1 MARRLLVLLLLLF
14 TTNVGTADEK
24 LPDAKPVPR
33 MQVLPLP
40 HDQVSVTRDGKELTR
55 YHFAPD
61 LERPFL
67 YPIIGP
73 SGRSLTRM
81 GHPHDPNG
89 HSHHNS
95 VWVTHHDVNGVDFW
109 ADRSPGKI
117 RHVRVGQFVDGD
129 DQAVIRMH
137 NIWIDTDSEKQLLDE
152 TRTMTVVPLE
162 DDQWLLVIDLV
173 LTAKNGSV
181 TFGDT
186 PFGPLGVRM
195 AKTIGVH
202 DGGGTIRN
210 SEGQVDE
217 KEVFRQPARWVDY
230 SGPITNDAHEGI
242 TLMNHPDNPT
252 FPSAFHVRNDGWM
265 GATMSYQKPVQLK
278 QGESITL
285 RYGLFVHSGVPSAEK
300 IEQAFAAFR
309 ELLLLPAQE
318 NRR

>member
-1 MARRLLVLLLLLF
+1 MASRLSLLLLMFLPLL
-14 TTNVGTADEK
+14 VHADEP
-24 LPDAKPVPR
+24 LPQAKPIPQ

-40 HDQVSVTRDGKELTR
+40 HDQISVTRNGKEISR

-67 YPIIGP
+67 YPMVGP
-73 SGRSLTRM
+73 SGKSLTRM

-109 ADRSPGKI
+109 ADPSPGKI
-117 RHVRVGQFVDGD
+117 KHTRIGQFVDRD
-129 DQAVIRMH
+129 DRAVIQMT
-137 NIWIDTDSEKQLLDE
+137 NAWIDTESDKQLLE
-152 TRTMTVVPLE
+152 ESRTMTFVPLTNDE
-162 DDQWLLVIDLV
+162 WLLAIDIQ
-173 LTAKNGSV
+173 LTAKNEPV

-195 AKTIGVH
+195 AKTVGVH

-217 KEVFRQPARWVDY
+217 KEVFRKPARWVDY
-230 SGPITNDAHEGI
+230 SGPIAPATNEGI
-242 TLMNHPDNPT
+242 TLMNHRDNPT

-265 GATMSYQKPVQLK
+265 GATMSYEKPVQLK
-278 QGESITL
+278 QGESLLL
-285 RYGLFVHSGVPSAEK
+285 RYGLYVHAGVASPEK
-300 IEQAFAAFR
+300 IEQAFAAYH
-309 ELLLLPAQE
+309 EVPLLPAK
-318 NRR
+318 

>member
-1 MARRLLVLLLLLF
+1 MARCLAVLALLLI
-14 TTNVGTADEK
+14 VARIGWADEK
-24 LPDAKPVPR
+24 LPNAKPVPR

-40 HDQVSVTRDGKELTR
+40 HDQISITRDGKELTR

-67 YPIIGP
+67 YPIVGP

-95 VWVTHHDVNGVDFW
+95 IWVTHHDVNGVDFW

-117 RHVRVGQFVDGD
+117 RHVRVGEFIDSD
-129 DQAVIRMH
+129 DKAVIRMH
-137 NIWIDTDSEKQLLDE
+137 NVWVDTDNNKQLLDE
-152 TRTMTVVPLE
+152 TRTMTVIPLE
-162 DDQWLLVIDLV
+162 DEQWLLTIELV
-173 LTAKNGSV
+173 LTAKNEPV

-210 SEGQVDE
+210 SEKQVDE

-230 SGPITNDAHEGI
+230 SGPITRDANEGI
-242 TLMNHPDNPT
+242 TLMNHPENLVY
-252 FPSAFHVRNDGWM
+252 PSAFHVRNDGWM
-265 GATMSYQKPVQLK
+265 GATMSYQKPVQLNK
-278 QGESITL
+278 GESITL
-285 RYGLFVHSGVPSAEK
+285 RYGIFVHSGVPSMEQ
-300 IEQAFAAFR
+300 IEQAFATFSK
-309 ELLLLPAQE
+309 LPLLPAQE

>member
-1 MARRLLVLLLLLF
+1 MSRLCFLLALLCPLVAA
-14 TTNVGTADEK
+14 ADEP
-24 LPDAKPVPR
+24 LPQANPVPR

-40 HDQVSVTRDGKELTR
+40 HDQVSVTRDGREISR
-55 YHFAPD
+55 YHYGPE

-109 ADRSPGKI
+109 ADPAPGKI
-117 RHVRVGQFVDGD
+117 KHKRVGQFID
-129 DQAVIRMH
+129 DDDRAALQMH
-137 NIWIDTDSEKQLLDE
+137 NVWVDTENDQPLLDE
-152 TRTMTVVPLE
+152 VRTMSFVPLPE
-162 DDQWLLVIDLV
+162 EEWLLAIDIR
-173 LTAKNGSV
+173 LTAKDSAV
-181 TFGDT
+181 SFGDT

-210 SEGQVDE
+210 SEEQVDE

-230 SGPITNDAHEGI
+230 SGPITPDAREGI
-242 TLMNHPDNPT
+242 TLFDHRDNRT
-252 FPSAFHVRNDGWM
+252 FPSSFHVRNDGWM
-265 GATMSYQKPVQLK
+265 GATMSYQKPLK
-278 QGESITL
+278 LEPGESITL
-285 RYGLFVHSGVPSAEK
+285 RYGIYVHAGVASAEK
-300 IEQAFAAFR
+300 IEQAFAAYH
-309 ELLLLPAQE
+309 ELPLLSE
-318 NRR
+318 K

>member
-1 MARRLLVLLLLLF
+1 MIRCLLVLFLLLPWA
-14 TTNVGTADEK
+14 TTSLADEK
-24 LPDAKPVPR
+24 LPHAKTVPR

-40 HDQVSVTRDGKELTR
+40 HDQVSITRDGKELTR

-67 YPIIGP
+67 YPIVGL

-95 VWVTHHDVNGVDFW
+95 VWVTHHNVNGVDFW

-117 RHVRVGQFVDGD
+117 RHQRVGQFIDGD
-129 DQAVIRMH
+129 DRAVIRMH
-137 NIWIDTDSEKQLLDE
+137 NVWVDTDKKKQLLDE
-152 TRTMTVVPLE
+152 LRTMTVLPLQ
-162 DDQWLLVIDLV
+162 DDQWLLIIDLV
-173 LTAKNGSV
+173 LTAKNGPV

-230 SGPITNDAHEGI
+230 SGPITHDARGGI
-242 TLMNHPDNPT
+242 TLMNHPDNPSY
-252 FPSAFHVRNDGWM
+252 PGAFHVRNDGWM
-265 GATMSYQKPVQLK
+265 GATMSYQQPIQLTPAK
-278 QGESITL
+278 SITL
-285 RYGLFVHSGVPSAEK
+285 RYGLFVHGGVPHPEK
-300 IEQAFAAFR
+300 IEQAFTAFS
-309 ELLLLPAQE
+309 ESQLLPGQE

>member
-1 MARRLLVLLLLLF
+1 MLSRLCCLIVLMLPALAR
-14 TTNVGTADEK
+14 ADDP
-24 LPDAKPVPR
+24 LPQAKPVPT

-40 HDQVSVTRDGKELTR
+40 HDQISVTRNGKEISR

-67 YPIIGP
+67 YPIVGP

-95 VWVTHHDVNGVDFW
+95 VWIAHHDVNGVDFW
-109 ADRSPGKI
+109 ADPSPGKI
-117 RHVRVGQFVDGD
+117 KQVRVGQFVDQND
-129 DQAVIRMH
+129 RAVIQMI
-137 NIWIDTDSEKQLLDE
+137 NAWIDTENEKPLLE
-152 TRTMTVVPLE
+152 ERRTMTFVPLPE
-162 DDQWLLVIDLV
+162 DEWLLAIAIQ
-173 LTAKNGSV
+173 LTASSGPV

-217 KEVFRQPARWVDY
+217 KEVFRKPARWVDY
-230 SGPITNDAHEGI
+230 SGPITSEANEGI
-242 TLMNHPDNPT
+242 TLMNHRDNPT

-265 GATMSYQKPVQLK
+265 GATMSHEQPSELK
-278 QGESITL
+278 QGESLML
-285 RYGLFVHSGVPSAEK
+285 RYGLYVHAGVASPEK
-300 IEQAFAAFR
+300 IEQAFAAYH
-309 ELLLLPAQE
+309 EVPLLPAK
-318 NRR
+318 

>member
-1 MARRLLVLLLLLF
+1 MARCLTVLSQILL
-14 TTNVGTADEK
+14 TAGVGFADEK
-24 LPDAKPVPR
+24 LPGAKPVPQ

-40 HDQVSVTRDGKELTR
+40 HDQVSITRDGKELTR
-55 YHFAPD
+55 YHYASD

-67 YPIIGP
+67 YPIVGP

-109 ADRSPGKI
+109 GDRSPGKI
-117 RHVRVGQFVDGD
+117 RHVRVGEFIDAD
-129 DQAVIRMH
+129 DRAVVRMH
-137 NIWIDTDSEKQLLDE
+137 NVWVDTDANKQLLDE
-152 TRTMTVVPLE
+152 VRTMTVIPLE
-162 DDQWLLVIDLV
+162 NDQWMLVIDLV
-173 LTAKNGSV
+173 LTAKNGPV

-210 SEGQVDE
+210 SESQVDE

-230 SGPITNDAHEGI
+230 EGPITPDANEGI

-265 GATMSYQKPVQLK
+265 GATMSYQKAVPLK

-285 RYGLFVHSGVPSAEK
+285 RYGLYVHAGVPSGEK
-300 IEQAFAAFR
+300 IEQAFAVFR
-309 ELLLLPAQE
+309 ELPLLPTQE

>member
-1 MARRLLVLLLLLF
+1 MARCLPVLLVFLVIS
-14 TTNVGTADEK
+14 NVGFADEK
-24 LPDAKPVPR
+24 LPGAKPVPR

-40 HDQVSVTRDGKELTR
+40 HDQVSITRDGKELTR

-67 YPIIGP
+67 YPLVGP
-73 SGRSLTRM
+73 TGRSLTRM

-117 RHVRVGQFVDGD
+117 RHVRVGEFIDGD
-129 DQAVIRMH
+129 DRAVLQMH
-137 NIWIDTDSEKQLLDE
+137 NVWIDTDSDKQLLDE

-162 DDQWLLVIDLV
+162 DEQWLLAMDLV
-173 LTAKNGSV
+173 LTAKSGPV
-181 TFGDT
+181 TLGDT

-230 SGPITNDAHEGI
+230 SGPITSNAIAGI
-242 TLMNHPDNPT
+242 TLMNHPGNPT
-252 FPSAFHVRNDGWM
+252 YPSAFHVRNDGWM
-265 GATMSYQKPVQLK
+265 GATMSYQKPVELK

-285 RYGLFVHSGVPSAEK
+285 RYGLYVHSGVPSREK
-300 IEQAFAAFR
+300 IEQAFIVFH
-309 ELLLLPAQE
+309 EVLLLPAQE

>member
-1 MARRLLVLLLLLF
+1 MTRGLSVLLLLLL
-14 TTNVGTADEK
+14 TPIVGFADET
-24 LPDAKPVPR
+24 LPGAKPVPR

-40 HDQVSVTRDGKELTR
+40 HDQLSITRDGNELTR

-67 YPIIGP
+67 YPIVGP
-73 SGRSLTRM
+73 AGRSLTRM

-117 RHVRVGQFVDGD
+117 RHVRVGEFIDSD
-129 DQAVIRMH
+129 EKAVIRMH
-137 NIWIDTDSEKQLLDE
+137 NVWIDTEGEKQLLDE
-152 TRTMTVVPLE
+152 TRTMTVVPLDGDE
-162 DDQWLLVIDLV
+162 WLLAIDLV
-173 LTAKNGSV
+173 LTAKNGQV

-230 SGPITNDAHEGI
+230 SGPITRDAIEGI
-242 TLMNHPDNPT
+242 TLMCHPANPV

-285 RYGLFVHSGVPSAEK
+285 RYALYVHSGVPSPEK
-300 IEQAFAAFR
+300 IEQAFAVFR
-309 ELLLLPAQE
+309 EVLLLPDQE